1 MKENH
6 ETEATRLEAQSSK
19 LGTKQ
24 IDLERLRKAI
34 RFLDER
40 TPAIIP
46 PRSNTSAGSDRCEVR
61 EATAATMPGRPS
73 SAD

>member
-24 IDLERLRKAI
+24 IELERLRKAI
-34 RFLDER
+34 RFLDE
-40 TPAIIP
+40 
-46 PRSNTSAGSDRCEVR
+46 RSNTSAGSDRCEVR